1 MPRIEDAD
9 MTLDWFEAGE
19 AIFEAATDDPSCYPP
34 LHDPETQ
41 RAWLAGFVAAWGEH
55 DMVEAEKRT
64 GDPRDLPI
72 REILALRLTDHPE
85 LLSQL
90 QEIGERS
97 LDEGASYRVKRT

>member
-1 MPRIEDAD
+1 
-9 MTLDWFEAGE
+9 
-19 AIFEAATDDPSCYPP
+19 
-34 LHDPETQ
+34 
-41 RAWLAGFVAAWGEH
+41 
-55 DMVEAEKRT
+55 MVEAEKRT